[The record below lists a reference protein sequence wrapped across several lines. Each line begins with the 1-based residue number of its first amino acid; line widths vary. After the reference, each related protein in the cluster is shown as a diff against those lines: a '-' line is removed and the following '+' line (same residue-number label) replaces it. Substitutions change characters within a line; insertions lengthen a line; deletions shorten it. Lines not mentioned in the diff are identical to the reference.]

1 MVKPRN
7 QISEVESI
15 KRVVVVQATVDP
27 PAMETSRILMPL
39 VDNRL
44 KAATISRVAATIVA
58 LISPSIKYRDFGIT
72 AIGHREQ
79 TELVA

>member
-1 MVKPRN
+1 
-7 QISEVESI
+7 
-15 KRVVVVQATVDP
+15 
-27 PAMETSRILMPL
+27 METSRILMPL

>member
-39 VDNRL
+39 VDN
-44 KAATISRVAATIVA
+44 
-58 LISPSIKYRDFGIT
+58 
-72 AIGHREQ
+72 
-79 TELVA
+79 

>member
-27 PAMETSRILMPL
+27 PSDGNISNFDAASGQPVEGSNDFAGRSNNCC
-39 VDNRL
+39 VDFPFHQVQRFWNH
-44 KAATISRVAATIVA
+44 SNW
-58 LISPSIKYRDFGIT
+58 PS
-72 AIGHREQ
+72 
-79 TELVA
+79 